1 MPRLASLAPASAPP
15 LGARPRGV
23 LAVTAAA
30 TAVALMNYTAPML
43 TLPDMAAAFG
53 TPASA
58 QAWLLNGTPLGLAVL
73 LLVAGSLADA
83 HGRRRIFL
91 LGTLALGLT
100 TALGA
105 LAGGTVTF
113 TAARIAQGAASAAVL
128 AGSLGLLAESYPAGR
143 DRIRATGIWGA
154 SVSGGIALGPL
165 LAGALSLLDWRLAY
179 GVLGAAA
186 LATAAV
192 GARTLGAPP
201 ATGPAP
207 GGGGGLAGG
216 SVPDVGGAP
225 GGGPVPGVGGAQGGG
240 PVPSVG
246 STPAG
251 GSGSGVG
258 DGPGGGSGSGVGGTP
273 GGGPAPGGGGVPS
286 PRTTPRPRPDLAGAA
301 AFGLALAALLTAIT
315 LGRDGWLRPQVGLL
329 LLASAALTALFVVVE
344 RRSRAPMVD
353 LALLRRPAFLA
364 STLGALFTGLAVI
377 GLFSVV
383 PALLQSGAGMSPL
396 GAAWLFVL
404 WSGTAFVVALQAR
417 RLAGRLSAPYQ
428 LALGFVLS
436 AAGVL
441 ALFGALDGP
450 AGSWPRLLP
459 GLLVAGAGSGL
470 LNAALPRLAVDSVPP
485 ERAAMGSGANNTARY
500 IGSSAGVAL
509 TLALAT
515 AGTGPDTAVL
525 VSAALALTG
534 AAVTLGLSRRPRR

>member
-1 MPRLASLAPASAPP
+1 MPP
-15 LGARPRGV
+15 LATTARPAPSTRAGRPRAT

-91 LGTLALGLT
+91 LGTLTLGLT

-105 LAGGTVTF
+105 FTGSTLAF
-113 TAARIAQGAASAAVL
+113 TLARIAQGAASAAVL
-128 AGSLGLLAESYPAGR
+128 AGSLGLLAHAYPAGR

-154 SVSGGIALGPL
+154 SVSAGIALGPL
-165 LAGALSLLDWRLAY
+165 LAGALSLVDWRLAY
-179 GVLGAAA
+179 GTLGAAA
-186 LATAAV
+186 LVIAAT
-192 GARTLGAPP
+192 GARALAHDGRRGTGAGRPDIAGALTLGL
-201 ATGPAP
+201 GM
-207 GGGGGLAGG
+207 
-216 SVPDVGGAP
+216 S
-225 GGGPVPGVGGAQGGG
+225 
-240 PVPSVG
+240 
-246 STPAG
+246 
-251 GSGSGVG
+251 
-258 DGPGGGSGSGVGGTP
+258 
-273 GGGPAPGGGGVPS
+273 
-286 PRTTPRPRPDLAGAA
+286 
-301 AFGLALAALLTAIT
+301 ALLTALT
-315 LGRDGWLRPQVGLL
+315 LGRDGWLRAPVALL
-329 LLASAALTALFVVVE
+329 LLASAALTALFTAVE
-344 RRSRAPMVD
+344 HRSRAPMVD

-383 PALLQSGAGMSPL
+383 PALLQAGAGMAPL
-396 GAAWLFVL
+396 GSAWLFLL
-404 WSGTAFVVALQAR
+404 WSGTAFVAALQAR
-417 RLAGRLSAPYQ
+417 RLAGRLSAAYQ
-428 LALGFVLS
+428 LALGFALS
-436 AAGVL
+436 AAGIL
-441 ALFGALDGP
+441 ALLGGLEGP
-450 AGSWPRLLP
+450 WPRLVP

-509 TLALAT
+509 TLALVT
-515 AGTGPDTAVL
+515 TGPDTALL

-534 AAVTLGLSRRPRR
+534 AVLTLVLGRGRA

>member
-1 MPRLASLAPASAPP
+1 MEVPAVPQLAPTGHTSAPP
-15 LGARPRGV
+15 HDGRAPARPGAA
-23 LAVTAAA
+23 LTVTAAA

-43 TLPDMAAAFG
+43 TLPDTAAAFG
-53 TPASA
+53 TPPSA

-105 LAGGTVTF
+105 LADSTLTF

-128 AGSLGLLAESYPAGR
+128 AGSLGLLAHAYPAGR

-154 SVSGGIALGPL
+154 SVSAGIALGPL
-165 LAGALSLLDWRLAY
+165 LAGALSLADWRLVY
-179 GVLGAAA
+179 GTLGAAA
-186 LATAAV
+186 LVIAGA
-192 GARTLGAPP
+192 GARALRADETKRE
-201 ATGPAP
+201 
-207 GGGGGLAGG
+207 
-216 SVPDVGGAP
+216 
-225 GGGPVPGVGGAQGGG
+225 
-240 PVPSVG
+240 
-246 STPAG
+246 
-251 GSGSGVG
+251 GSGS
-258 DGPGGGSGSGVGGTP
+258 
-273 GGGPAPGGGGVPS
+273 
-286 PRTTPRPRPDLAGAA
+286 RPDIAGATA
-301 AFGLALAALLTAIT
+301 LGLALAALLTALT

-329 LLASAALTALFVVVE
+329 LFAAVALTALFVAVE
-344 RRSRAPMVD
+344 RRSRTPMVD

-383 PALLQSGAGMSPL
+383 PALLQGGAGMSPL

-404 WSGTAFVVALQAR
+404 WSGTAFLVALQAR
-417 RLAGRLSAPYQ
+417 RLPARLSAPYQ
-428 LALGFVLS
+428 LALGFALS

-441 ALFGALDGP
+441 ALLGGLEGP
-450 AGSWPRLLP
+450 TASWSRLLP

-509 TLALAT
+509 MLALAT
-515 AGTGPDTAVL
+515 AGTGPDTAVV
-525 VSAALALTG
+525 VSAALAVTG
-534 AAVTLGLSRRPRR
+534 AVVTLTLGRRPRR